1 MASESEAR
9 QLAQLDPQYGPKSP
23 EIGARKG
30 FMAMMTGT
38 THPGHKVPLHVMSEA
53 MLMAEAV
60 KNRKKS

>member
-1 MASESEAR
+1 MASRAEAE
-9 QLAQLDPQYGPKSP
+9 QLSHLDPQYGPKSP

-30 FMAMMTGT
+30 FMALLTGT